1 MWILLVICPK
11 STEMQGIRRMHKEQR
26 VEIRFVYLLKAPCQE
41 VSAS

>member
-11 STEMQGIRRMHKEQR
+11 STEMQEIRRMHKEWK
-26 VEIRFVYLLKAPCQE
+26 VIRFVYLLKAPCQE